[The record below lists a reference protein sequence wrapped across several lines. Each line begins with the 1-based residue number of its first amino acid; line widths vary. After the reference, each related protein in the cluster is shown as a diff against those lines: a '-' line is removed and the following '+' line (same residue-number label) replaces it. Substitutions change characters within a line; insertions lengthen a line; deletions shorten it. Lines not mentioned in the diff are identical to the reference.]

1 MRCSKCGADNREGRI
16 FCTQCGSPLAAKC
29 PQCGAAIEPA
39 EKFCGE
45 CGSVLKTHQAAR
57 RKSDE
62 PQIRIAGSPAAPENL
77 DGERKT
83 VTAMFADIS
92 GSMELIEDLDPEE
105 ARAIV
110 DPALKLM
117 MEAARRYGGYV
128 AQSTGDGIFALFG
141 APIAHEDHP
150 QRALHAALRM
160 QEELKRYSD
169 RIRTEGRL
177 PFQVRVGVNTGEVV
191 GRAIETGDA

>member
-1 MRCSKCGADNREGRI
+1 MRCSECGADNRGRK

-45 CGSVLKTHQAAR
+45 CGSVLKTHQAAT

-117 MEAARRYGGYV
+117 MEAVQRYSSYV
-128 AQSTGDGIFALFG
+128 AQSIGDGIFALFV
-141 APIAHEDHP
+141 HRP
-150 QRALHAALRM
+150 QRPFSARALHTALANFSATFTLLGSTKVFLR
-160 QEELKRYSD
+160 
-169 RIRTEGRL
+169 
-177 PFQVRVGVNTGEVV
+177 
-191 GRAIETGDA
+191 